1 MESCI
6 EKLSPL
12 DEEKITLII
21 KMNFVIINYCFS
33 IYRLA
38 VMKMKQDPETED
50 GKTVKKAAS
59 AWIETTVSHK
69 KKGEGQQEGVEGGN
83 SNNTDSDNKNSSEVM
98 CSVNFEMMFVWFL
111 LVNFEECFYRIQ
123 EIALLFSFSS

>member
-1 MESCI
+1 M
-6 EKLSPL
+6 

-21 KMNFVIINYCFS
+21 KMNFIIINYCCS

-69 KKGEGQQEGVEGGN
+69 KKGESQQEVVEGDN
-83 SNNTDSDNKNSSEVM
+83 SNNTDSENKNSSEVM

-111 LVNFEECFYRIQ
+111 LVN
-123 EIALLFSFSS
+123 L